1 MKKNALLTFSITVFA
16 FAASAQTS
24 CGIYKARAF
33 YTVNMPGMAMTDANG
48 NIIQPIPF
56 IDRFIYLEFSGNKAP
71 VIESVMYI
79 NVPMKVTLSKIA
91 GNNTFA
97 GNLIDNNEALQI
109 KAEKLNSLWKIALQL
124 PDDKNYIKG
133 NCKLIV
139 IKTRAAGKT
148 CSYKISNETEL
159 ASMPRY

>member
-1 MKKNALLTFSITVFA
+1 MKKNALLTFLIVFFA
-16 FAASAQTS
+16 FTAYAQTS
-24 CGIYKARAF
+24 CGIYKALAL

-48 NIIQPIPF
+48 NIVQPIPF

-133 NCKLIV
+133 DCKLIV
-139 IKTRAAGKT
+139 IKTRAAGNT
-148 CSYKISNETEL
+148 CSYKINVETEL
-159 ASMPRY
+159 ASLPRY